1 MLPVLPVIE
10 GDEEIALVDPIADGQ
25 LLVVIEA
32 MKMEHKI
39 TAPTA
44 SVVTEVRVAAGQ
56 RVDAGDVLVLLDHVD
71 ADA

>member
-1 MLPVLPVIE
+1 MAPLPGTVLSVHVEE
-10 GDEEIALVDPIADGQ
+10 GEEVADGQ

-44 SVVTEVRVAAGQ
+44 STVTEVRVAPGQ
-56 RVDAGDVLVLLDHVD
+56 RVDAGDVLVLLAHD
-71 ADA
+71 